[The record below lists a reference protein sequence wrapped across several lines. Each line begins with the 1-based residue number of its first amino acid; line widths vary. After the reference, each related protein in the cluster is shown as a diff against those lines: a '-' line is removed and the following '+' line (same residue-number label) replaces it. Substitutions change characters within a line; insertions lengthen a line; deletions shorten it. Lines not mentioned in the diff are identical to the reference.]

1 MYPSDCD
8 SVVIVS
14 QDLAD
19 LPPER
24 LEPRKRLRQMV
35 GIAAE
40 VDTKA
45 VPVGMLVEEVAGV
58 HQQDALLA
66 GRLDMPEARK
76 PFAWRG
82 SQRIGT

>member
-1 MYPSDCD
+1 
-8 SVVIVS
+8 
-14 QDLAD
+14 
-19 LPPER
+19 
-24 LEPRKRLRQMV
+24 MV